1 MQSKGF
7 PLSALCCS
15 LMLAGIGQA
24 QAAPGKPVLAWSET
38 NFAIV
43 QVNQEATSYNA
54 LVKVNKDGAPVPV
67 AWDRWSGEAGDRWKV
82 LLNGQSVF
90 EKSVSAAA
98 SQKDSATVYVKKGGK
113 YQMQVALCS
122 GSGASESCTLS
133 DAKAIVVADT
143 DGSHLDPL
151 TMSVDPNN
159 KTYTNTSGMQVGTY
173 FVEWGVYDRKYPV
186 AKIPAQNLTHIYY
199 GFTPICGGNGIND
212 GLKEVDNGNSFNAL
226 LRACLGREDFKVAIH
241 DPWAALQMPQPGQ
254 GQFDSYKGN
263 FGSLMA
269 LKKRYP
275 NLKILPSIGGWT
287 LSDPFFFFGDD
298 AKRKVFVDSVE
309 EFIRT
314 WKFFDGVDID
324 WEYPGG
330 KGANPK
336 LGDPAK
342 DGATYVTLMRE
353 LREML
358 DRVGA
363 ETGKRYE
370 LTSAIGSG
378 YDKIGI
384 INYADAAQYVDRF
397 NVMTYDFYGA
407 WNNEPGHQ
415 AALYCGSHLEAAR
428 CQGTGKDSSG
438 KDYTNK
444 PDYNTDN
451 AIKLMLAKKVLASKL
466 NVGVA
471 MYGRGWSGVMPASLK
486 IAGNPM
492 SGTGA
497 GAVKGTFEAGVVD
510 YWDILKRVL
519 GSTNGTGVNGFQYGY
534 DEQAQAPY
542 VWNQS
547 TGELIT
553 YDNPRSVLAKGNYVR
568 ANGLGGL
575 FSWEIDGDNGD
586 ILNAMHES
594 LAHPVAGSGGG
605 GSTTN
610 QPPVVSVSSAL
621 SVDSGKSINVQA
633 SASDPEGQTLTYAW
647 TLPAGFSA
655 PDLTK
660 ATLALTAPQVDKDA
674 VYNLVLKVSDGS
686 NVVNKTIAVTVK
698 AAVTPPLNSAPT
710 LTLPATLTVDE
721 GKTLVVTADAKDA
734 ESDPLTYS
742 WNTAGLAA
750 NATNAASITLTA
762 PSVSADSNYTVSVTV
777 SDGKLSVTKSV
788 VVTVKDVPSTGG
800 NTGQTTW
807 DQAKVYVGGDTVLVN
822 GVQYKAKWWT
832 QGNQPDQGGPWEA
845 VSGSSGN
852 GSGGSATVASWNA
865 TTAYSGG
872 AKVTYNGATW
882 QAQWWTQGEVPG
894 SSQSGAWKKVS

>member
-15 LMLAGIGQA
+15 LMLAGIGHA
-24 QAAPGKPVLAWSET
+24 QAAPGKPVLAWGES

-67 AWDRWSGEAGDRWKV
+67 AWDRWSGDAGDHWKV
-82 LLNGQSVF
+82 LFDGKPVF
-90 EKSVSAAA
+90 EKTIASAA

-113 YQMQVALCS
+113 YQMQIALCS
-122 GSGASESCTLS
+122 GTGATEVCTAS

-151 TMSVDPNN
+151 VMSVDANN
-159 KTYTNTSGMQVGTY
+159 KSYTNTSGMQVGTY

-186 AKIPAQNLTHIYY
+186 SKIPAQNLTHLYY
-199 GFTPICGGNGIND
+199 GFTPICGGAGIND

-226 LRACLGREDFKVAIH
+226 QRACSGREDFKVAIH
-241 DPWAALQMPQPGQ
+241 DPWAALQMPQAGQ
-254 GQFDSYKGN
+254 GQFDSYKGT
-263 FGSLMA
+263 FGSMMA

-275 NLKILPSIGGWT
+275 DLKILPSIGGWT
-287 LSDPFFFFGDD
+287 LSDPFFFFGDN

-342 DGATYVTLMRE
+342 DGATYVILMRE

-378 YDKIGI
+378 YDKIGV
-384 INYADAAQYVDRF
+384 INYAEAAQYVDRF

-451 AIKLMLAKKVLASKL
+451 AIKLMLAKKVLAKKL

-471 MYGRGWSGVMPASLK
+471 MYGRGWGGVTPASLK

-492 SGTGA
+492 SGTA
-497 GAVKGTFEAGVVD
+497 NGAVKGTFEAGVVD
-510 YWDILKRVL
+510 YWDLLKRSL
-519 GSTNGTGVNGFQYGY
+519 GTTNGTGVNGFQYGY

-542 VWNQS
+542 VWNQG

-553 YDNPRSVLAKGNYVR
+553 YDNPRSVQAKGDYVR

-594 LAHPVAGSGGG
+594 LGHSVAGTGGNN
-605 GSTTN
+605 TN
-610 QPPVVSVSSAL
+610 KPPVVSVIGA
-621 SVDSGKSINVQA
+621 VTADSGKSGSVQA
-633 SASDPEGQTLTYAW
+633 SATDPEGQTLSYTW
-647 TLPAGFSA
+647 VLPTGFTA
-655 PDLTK
+655 TNLT
-660 ATLALTAPQVDKDA
+660 TPALTFTAPVVTKDT
-674 VYNLVLKVSDGS
+674 VYSLTLKVSDGT
-686 NVVNKTIAVTVK
+686 NVVSNNVSVTVK
-698 AAVTPPLNSAPT
+698 APVTVPPVGTNTAPV
-710 LTLPATLTVDE
+710 LTLPTTLSVEE
-721 GKTLVVTADAKDA
+721 GKTLVLTVDAKDA
-734 ESDPLTYS
+734 ENDPLTYS
-742 WNTAGLAA
+742 WNTAGLTASA
-750 NATNAASITLTA
+750 LNTASITVTA
-762 PSVSADSNYTVSVTV
+762 PTVTADTNYTVSVVV
-777 SDGKLSVTKSV
+777 SDGKLSATKSV
-788 VVTVKDVPSTGG
+788 VVTVKDVPVVS
-800 NTGQTTW
+800 GQTTW
-807 DQAKVYVGGDTVLVN
+807 SASKVYVAGDTVVYN

-832 QGNQPDQGGPWEA
+832 QGNQPDLGGPWEA
-845 VSGSSGN
+845 VSS
-852 GSGGSATVASWNA
+852 SGGSTVGTAAWTATKAY
-865 TTAYSGG
+865 TTGEKA
-872 AKVTYNGATW
+872 TYNGATW

-894 SSQSGAWKKVS
+894 SNQYGAWKKIA